1 MPTNLRHDF
10 GSLRKLCTAI
20 DEIQET
26 IERRWSEGVRPVEL
40 FTAIADLRDY
50 FLFLT
55 LDALD
60 DADLARELVEAFER
74 LEEISKTHQRFFF
87 ALSQLLSLRH
97 GIRKGPGERIGRE
110 DFERSWKE
118 TARIIGVE
126 G

>member
-1 MPTNLRHDF
+1 MPTNLRHEF
-10 GSLRKLCTAI
+10 GFLRELCVAV
-20 DEIQET
+20 DRIQEA
-26 IERRWSEGVRPVEL
+26 IERRWSEGERPVGL

-60 DADLARELVEAFER
+60 DADLASELVETFEK
-74 LEEISKTHQRFFF
+74 LEEVSKTHQRFFF

-97 GIRKGPGERIGRE
+97 GIRRVPGERIGRE
-110 DFERSWKE
+110 DFERSWRNTEKML
-118 TARIIGVE
+118 GLE